1 MLLFIADDINNKRK
15 GFNILLKAY
24 KNLRQKDNIIICTAG
39 SNANV
44 SRDYNNIYNLGK
56 IYDERLLSMAY
67 SAADIL
73 INPALEEAFG
83 NTVIESSMCGTPV
96 VGFAAGG
103 LNDTIIQNHNGRLCK
118 EISSDDLKE
127 EIEYTIDNIN
137 TFNREEIRKETEKK
151 YSLRIQANRYIVI
164 YNTI

>member
-1 MLLFIADDINNKRK
+1 MLLFVADDINNKRK
-15 GFNILLKAY
+15 GFNILLKAF
-24 KNLRQKDNIIICTAG
+24 NNIRQKDNIIICTVG

-44 SRDYNNIYNLGK
+44 SRDDNIYNLGK

-73 INPALEEAFG
+73 INPAIEEAFG
-83 NTVIESSMCGTPV
+83 NTIIESSMCGTPV
-96 VGFAAGG
+96 VGFAVGG

-118 EISSDDLKE
+118 EISVDALKE
-127 EIEYTIDNIN
+127 EIEYTMDNIN

-151 YSLRIQANRYIVI
+151 YSLRIQANKYMDI
-164 YNTI
+164 YNSI